1 MMLYYGI
8 SVGYTDC
15 MRDKR
20 ALRAPGKEESRDK
33 PKNRG
38 NPLFFFKM
46 SMHSTRTLHAASLV
60 FEKNENL

>member
-1 MMLYYGI
+1 MLYYGI

-38 NPLFFFKM
+38 NPLLPQRFLFQDA
-46 SMHSTRTLHAASLV
+46 HALYTYSTRCILGL
-60 FEKNENL
+60 